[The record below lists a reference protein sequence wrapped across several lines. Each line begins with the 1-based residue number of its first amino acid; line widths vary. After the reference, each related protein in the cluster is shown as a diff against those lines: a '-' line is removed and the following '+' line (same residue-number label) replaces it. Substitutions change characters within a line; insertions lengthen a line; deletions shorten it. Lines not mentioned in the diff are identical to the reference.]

1 MPGSP
6 RPRPPAVGLLLAAS
20 PGLVSR
26 GCLRSEVSSAPPP
39 ARWEAGGG
47 RFGFGD
53 PRVKSARTHRP
64 MDKRSAFAAPPDWRI
79 SWMGGSRGGAWGFAA
94 LKRPGAALAAHPL
107 TSAMSG
113 VGPAEASEERSF
125 LRSAGRRIG
134 REGPGTKEG
143 RAGPGSGRLGSA
155 GTRPSRL
162 CWREPAAADGSRA
175 PLPGKP
181 HPRRRPLLNIHE
193 HLCRPRALRSLWG
206 STLLALPVQGRSSAA
221 RATARPDL
229 GSGASLGGARGWG
242 GEAGD
247 AAVLRSRSPRAP
259 PRSWESRLLRA
270 RPGEQSAL
278 WPGS

>member
-6 RPRPPAVGLLLAAS
+6 RPRTPAVGLLLAAS
-20 PGLVSR
+20 SGLVSR

-193 HLCRPRALRSLWG
+193 HPCRPRALRSLWG
-206 STLLALPVQGRSSAA
+206 STLLALPVQRRKQARGGVLLPELQLGLIWAAGLHLVGRGGGAGR
-221 RATARPDL
+221 RATRPC
-229 GSGASLGGARGWG
+229 
-242 GEAGD
+242 
-247 AAVLRSRSPRAP
+247 
-259 PRSWESRLLRA
+259 
-270 RPGEQSAL
+270 
-278 WPGS
+278 